1 MSDYDAVVIG
11 AGNGGLTSALSLA
24 KNGLSVLL
32 LERHN
37 IPGGC
42 ATSFM
47 RGRFEFEVALHQLSG
62 LGTED
67 FPGPLRNTLGELG
80 VMDKLDFI
88 RMDNLYRVIMPK
100 SMDITLK
107 ANRTE
112 AAATLKKRFPNESSN
127 IDRFF
132 DLLYDFCTQW
142 IHVTILR
149 DPEAS
154 KDKYPVYFKN
164 ALKSTQEVFD
174 EFFHDPLLQA
184 AIGVYWS
191 YQGLPPSKITFG
203 DFAITLWA
211 YIEFKPWHLKGG
223 SQALSNTLLN
233 TYLEAG
239 GDVRF
244 NCGAKKIMVSNSRV
258 TGVITEQGDEI
269 STTRVVSNAGTA
281 TTYVELI
288 ESEHIPN
295 QLRSELSTMTLGT
308 SFVSIFMGFDQEPHQ
323 MDINHTTS
331 FILASHDADQVYA
344 KSKTLSTPDWLLFS
358 CYDVDDPD
366 FSPKGSSQAS
376 LVTMS
381 YAKPWLSIPPHHYH
395 EFKYDYAQKMLDQ
408 LSKVYPAVKD
418 HIEEIDVGTPLTH
431 MRYLGHPG
439 GSAYGFDRYAKDT
452 EFFIDK
458 KSPIKGLYLVG
469 AWPGMGGFQPSLQS
483 GVTVAKAILKSMEKP
498 GGKSS

>member
-1 MSDYDAVVIG
+1 MSDYDVVVIG
-11 AGNGGLTSALSLA
+11 AGNGGLTSALGLA
-24 KNGLSVLL
+24 KKGLKVML

-42 ATSFM
+42 ATSFI

-67 FPGPLRNTLGELG
+67 FPGPLRNTLEQLG
-80 VMDKLDFI
+80 VMEKLDFI
-88 RMDNLYRVIMPK
+88 QMDNLYRVIMPE
-100 SMDITLK
+100 SLDITLK
-107 ANRTE
+107 ADRPE
-112 AAATLKKRFPNESSN
+112 AVAALKERFPKESSN

-149 DPEAS
+149 DPKAS
-154 KDKYPVYFKN
+154 KDKFPVYFKN

-174 EFFHDPLLQA
+174 DFFHDPLLQA

-191 YQGLPPSKITFG
+191 YQGLPPSKITFN

-211 YIEFKPWHLKGG
+211 YLEFKPWHLKGG
-223 SQALSNTLLN
+223 SQALSNALLN

-239 GDVRF
+239 GEVRF
-244 NCGAKKIMVSNSRV
+244 NCGAKKIIVSNGQV
-258 TGVITEQGDEI
+258 KGVITEHGDEI
-269 STTRVVSNAGTA
+269 STNRVVSNAGTA

-288 ESEHIPN
+288 DSEHIPN
-295 QLRSELSTMTLGT
+295 QLRSEFGTMTLGT
-308 SFVSIFMGFDQEPHQ
+308 SFVSVFMGFDKEPHQ

-331 FILASHDADQVYA
+331 FIVGSTDAEQVYA
-344 KSKTLSTPDWLLFS
+344 KGKTLLTPDWLLFS

-366 FSPKGSSQAS
+366 FSPKGLSQAS

-381 YAKPWLSIPPHHYH
+381 YAKPWLKIPPQHYH
-395 EFKYDYAQKMLDQ
+395 KIKYDYAQKMVDQ
-408 LSKVYPAVKD
+408 LVKIYPGIKN
-418 HIEEIDVGTPLTH
+418 HIEAIDVGTPLTH

-439 GSAYGFDRYAKDT
+439 GSAYGFDRSAKDSEIFRT
-452 EFFIDK
+452 K
-458 KSPIKGLYLVG
+458 KSPIKGLYLAG
-469 AWPGMGGFQPSLQS
+469 AWPGMGGFQPSLTS
-483 GVTVAKAILKSMEKP
+483 GAQVAKTIVKSMETK
-498 GGKSS
+498 GGKS